1 MNTGSSPMVSYHSI
15 LVLAII
21 AGIIGLTT
29 LLILQDGELLA
40 LMLTLAVLGGLTGGT
55 NSYKESDRHRL
66 VRGYKSAFE
75 WLLLVLLIAYALI
88 ESSRWFDVTAGIAAF
103 MNEHWPG
110 MIVSLMCILIGI
122 AGFQRTTHGD
132 SA

>member
-1 MNTGSSPMVSYHSI
+1 MNTRSNPVVSYHSI
-15 LVLAII
+15 LVLVIV
-21 AGIIGLTT
+21 AGVIGLA
-29 LLILQDGELLA
+29 LLILQDGELLT
-40 LMLTLAVLGGLTGGT
+40 LMITLAVLGGLIGGT
-55 NSYKESDRHRL
+55 KSYKESDRHRL
-66 VRGYKSAFE
+66 VRGYKYAFE
-75 WLLLVLLIAYALI
+75 WLLLVLLIFYALI

-122 AGFQRTTHGD
+122 AGLQRTTHPN